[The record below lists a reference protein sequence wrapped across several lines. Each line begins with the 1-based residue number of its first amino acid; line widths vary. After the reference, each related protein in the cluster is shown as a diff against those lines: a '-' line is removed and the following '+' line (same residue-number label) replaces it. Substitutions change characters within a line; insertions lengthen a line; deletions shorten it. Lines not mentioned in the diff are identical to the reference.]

1 MWQYADSMTL
11 SAPQYFV
18 PAERMAGYRDAI
30 AKTFYKS

>member
-18 PAERMAGYRDAI
+18 PPERMNTYRSAI
-30 AKTFYKS
+30 VETLYRA